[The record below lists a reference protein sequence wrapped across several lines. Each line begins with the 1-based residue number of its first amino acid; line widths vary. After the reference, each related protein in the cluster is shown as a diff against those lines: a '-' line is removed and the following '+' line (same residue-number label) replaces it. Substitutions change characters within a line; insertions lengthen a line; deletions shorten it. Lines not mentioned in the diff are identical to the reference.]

1 MTASKAWRSSLQIG
15 GRKQA
20 QKSLGRTWQQ
30 TNPDHE
36 RRDGE
41 GEQERSLT
49 KRGSPPPPP

>member
-36 RRDGE
+36 RSWGGE
-41 GEQERSLT
+41 S
-49 KRGSPPPPP
+49 KRGA